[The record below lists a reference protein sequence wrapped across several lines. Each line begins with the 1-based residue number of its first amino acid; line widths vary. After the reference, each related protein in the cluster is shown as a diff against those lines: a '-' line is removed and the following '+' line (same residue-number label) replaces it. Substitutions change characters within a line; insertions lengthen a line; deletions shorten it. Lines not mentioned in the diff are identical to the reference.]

1 MQIAVV
7 RFRFLS
13 ALASSGLQSSM
24 KRTRSRISG
33 IPRNGSG
40 NEARV
45 GPPTQGAGR
54 STSAT
59 SPDAWKTGSPGK
71 SIEGLI
77 SGQAF
82 PPQVLLRR

>member
-45 GPPTQGAGR
+45 GPPTQGPGR

-59 SPDAWKTGSPGK
+59 SPDAWKTGSPERIFG
-71 SIEGLI
+71 SQPMGRSSMYRIVRL
-77 SGQAF
+77 
-82 PPQVLLRR
+82 